1 MISAQERATRHA
13 ARRAGPRVVAYPGAI
28 GPGGSADPCGE
39 GTGSLRERASPGAGP
54 PVGRKPVTARALGHR
69 TAPAGREGNR

>member
-28 GPGGSADPCGE
+28 GPGGSADPRGVATA
-39 GTGSLRERASPGAGP
+39 GLRERASLAVGAPAWRP
-54 PVGRKPVTARALGHR
+54 PVTGRALGHR